1 MKLSEVFKAV
11 EDGQKLQVKFKSKK
25 TFEDF
30 DILVLRDLTFK
41 ELEECQFQ
49 YAPIIINGYTL
60 YPKHEPLDEDDYYYI
75 PSFSDT
81 DCLYEEFSW
90 ESDAEQCQFHLKH
103 NLVYSTPGEAELHV
117 KALLN
122 IKD

>member
-11 EDGQKLQVKFKSKK
+11 EDGKKLQVKFKSKK

-49 YAPIIINGYTL
+49 YAPIIINGHTL
-60 YPKHEPLDEDDYYYI
+60 YPERKELEEDDDYYI
-75 PSFSDT
+75 PCFGDM
-81 DCLYEEFSW
+81 DDMYEHFEW
-90 ESDAEQCQFHLKH
+90 ESDSELCEFHLKH
-103 NLVYSTPGEAELHV
+103 NLVYLQPRDAERHA

-122 IKD
+122 IKE

>member
-11 EDGQKLQVKFKSKK
+11 EDGKRLEVKFKNKK
-25 TFEDF
+25 IFEEI
-30 DILVLRDLTFK
+30 DILMLKDLTYQ

-49 YAPIIINGYTL
+49 YAPIIINGHTL
-60 YPKHEPLDEDDYYYI
+60 YPEQKPLDENDDYYI
-75 PSFSDT
+75 PWFGDMG
-81 DCLYEEFSW
+81 DMYEHCTW
-90 ESDAEQCQFHLKH
+90 ESDSELCEFHLKH
-103 NLVYSTPGEAELHV
+103 NLVYLQPRYAERHA